1 MNLSSLLGGA
11 GVAGVAMREE
21 EEARRIARQ
30 NQLRLENLN
39 REDAA
44 RQQLLRNMQNLPD
57 FGAPPVEQIPEFGGA
72 ERPRLPV
79 LGAPTPP
86 PPIPQAP
93 TRQPENKP
101 PALLPGKRSLTQ
113 GEFLALPADERKR
126 RLDLY
131 NKQQQAATG
140 ANART
145 YTGPMQAGVVAP
157 PYVPATE
164 DDFLLTLPTGQSTG
178 PKTRGGPRKK
188 AGLEAPAP
196 TLPPAVGAVVGTGPL
211 PTTVTGAELSGK
223 ASDILRYRV
232 GQIPDVIQSPFIQS
246 LVQRAQQLGVD
257 PVAAIAISGIE
268 TSYGISKATSV
279 QGAVGALQVTPGT
292 FKRMKDWFTDPQKIK
307 EYNIDQR
314 LVDAAVRMQQGTPQ
328 GDVDAGLLLLKYNEL
343 IGVPK
348 ELWGA
353 GYQGNADTVKKL
365 GRPVKASDRN
375 NLSNTDYNNI
385 YTNLY
390 NSVYNA
396 MGGGEIVPLGEPIT
410 SPVAPPPGLA
420 PAKIAVTAPAA
431 PPPGLAPG
439 AAPTG
444 PGPATQLVSP
454 RGGVDT
460 SGVRSPSAYYIGRPD
475 VVAYE
480 RQNLDSVYNYQRQM
494 LIANYQAQMS
504 AGRAYEAQA
513 IAGQLLTLD
522 QGYRTGRLLLDG
534 RSAIDILE
542 YQNDPRAVASVLS
555 TFRNQNIDF
564 QPVNNGTYNML
575 IDGQNVGNYTPTKI
589 ADMVKD
595 YTDAEWVKARNASAA
610 DVAKMR
616 VEAGLE
622 TEMKLVEAN
631 AQFIRDAYLEAIK
644 GNNAV
649 KAELAKQTG
658 IQLFNMANGQ
668 TIIVSGDGKQLG
680 IIDPRDKQVVDMNGV
695 KIPLP
700 PTIRKSQVTFR

>member
-21 EEARRIARQ
+21 EDARRIARQ

-44 RQQLLRNMQNLPD
+44 RQQLLRNMENLPD
-57 FGAPPVEQIPEFGGA
+57 FGAPPVGQMPEFSGA

-113 GEFLALPADERKR
+113 GEFLALPAAERKR
-126 RLDLY
+126 RLDIY

-178 PKTRGGPRKK
+178 PKTRGGARKR

-196 TLPPAVGAVVGTGPL
+196 TLPPEVGAAVGVGPL
-211 PTTVTGAELSGK
+211 PATITGAELSEK
-223 ASDILRYRV
+223 ASSIFQRRSDQLSTAM
-232 GQIPDVIQSPFIQS
+232 QSPFIQS

-257 PVAAIAISGIE
+257 PAAAIAISGIE
-268 TSYGISKATSV
+268 TGYGIGGTAATS
-279 QGAVGALQVTPGT
+279 GVGAKGVLQVMPGT
-292 FKRMKDWFTDPQKIK
+292 FTLMKKWFTDPRNIQQ
-307 EYNIDQR
+307 YNIDQR
-314 LVDAAVRMQQGTPQ
+314 LVDAATRMEQGTPQ
-328 GDVDAGLLLLKYNEL
+328 GDLDAGLLRMKYSEL
-343 IGVPK
+343 IGVPR

-353 GYQGNADTVKKL
+353 AYQANADSVAKV
-365 GRPVKASDRN
+365 GRPIDASDG
-375 NLSNTDYNNI
+375 NLTNTEYNSI

-390 NSVYNA
+390 NSAFNA
-396 MGGGEIVPLGEPIT
+396 LGGGQI
-410 SPVAPPPGLA
+410 APTGQG
-420 PAKIAVTAPAA
+420 VTAPAA
-431 PPPGLAPG
+431 PPSGLAPG
-439 AAPTG
+439 AVPTG

-494 LIANYQAQMS
+494 MIANYQAQMS

-555 TFRNQNIDF
+555 TFRGQEIDF

-575 IDGQNVGNYTPTKI
+575 IGGQNVGNYTPVQI
-589 ADMVKD
+589 SDMVKE
-595 YTDAEWVKARNASAA
+595 YIDAEWVKARNASAA

-658 IQLFNMANGQ
+658 LEFFNMADGK
-668 TIIVSGDGKQLG
+668 TVIFSKDGKQLG
-680 IIDPRDKQVVDMNGV
+680 IIDPRDGQVVDMDGV

-700 PTIRKSQVTFR
+700 PTIRTIRK